1 MKENSNYMN
10 ELQSLDREKQEL
22 NRTEERIQENDRALE
37 EMQTSLR
44 VLIILHLS
52 LYDFM
57 DFSWIISWIAQRN
70 RSGWFI
76 EGCGRREGAFGRIGE
91 AIRTC

>member
-1 MKENSNYMN
+1 MN

-44 VLIILHLS
+44 VLIIYHLS
-52 LYDFM
+52 LYDFIDYLM
-57 DFSWIISWIAQRN
+57 NYLS
-70 RSGWFI
+70 
-76 EGCGRREGAFGRIGE
+76 
-91 AIRTC
+91 

>member
-1 MKENSNYMN
+1 MN

-44 VLIILHLS
+44 VLIIYHLS
-52 LYDFM
+52 LYDFIDYLM
-57 DFSWIISWIAQRN
+57 DYLSWIAQRN
-70 RSGWFI
+70 RSS
-76 EGCGRREGAFGRIGE
+76 
-91 AIRTC
+91 